1 MDESAAVL
9 AEFEEGLLWAI
20 ISVVVVWSGWV
31 EGGDEEEVNWS
42 FCIWRTVC
50 NIWVIPSNFL
60 STWLIWKKKCEN
72 CLDVEHCKS
81 SLKDLWFHIL
91 RHIYLIF
98 QSIQSCTNSHR
109 FDVALLI
116 NTMVVVS
123 RFTKGLIKSSL

>member
-50 NIWVIPSNFL
+50 NIWEKIKTKDTSTNDSLPMKENDL
-60 STWLIWKKKCEN
+60 SEQRW
-72 CLDVEHCKS
+72 
-81 SLKDLWFHIL
+81 
-91 RHIYLIF
+91 
-98 QSIQSCTNSHR
+98 
-109 FDVALLI
+109 
-116 NTMVVVS
+116 
-123 RFTKGLIKSSL
+123 